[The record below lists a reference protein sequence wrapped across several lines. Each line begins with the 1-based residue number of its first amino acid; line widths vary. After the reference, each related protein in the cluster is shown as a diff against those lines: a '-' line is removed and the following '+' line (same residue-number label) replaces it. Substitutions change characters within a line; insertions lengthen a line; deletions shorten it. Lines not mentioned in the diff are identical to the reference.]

1 MTTIRTTQTPTK
13 TMNEELARKL
23 KDLRLGGL
31 LAHWDEYLKLA
42 GDKRFSHSRL
52 LTHIIEEEWRIKR
65 ENARLRRVK
74 LAGIPEPLVIE
85 TYPFHKQPKL
95 NKKAIM
101 ALYDSLS
108 FMTRKENII
117 WLGRTG
123 RGKTG
128 LATSFL
134 IHAINQGYTG
144 KYILFAELIGE
155 LYRSAAD
162 HSQAKVLK
170 KYLGYDS
177 LLIDE
182 IGYAEAEATQVGLF
196 FTLMQK
202 RHKTKSTLLS
212 SNLGFSEWGSFLKND
227 HLTEALIDRLT
238 ETSHV
243 FNMKECVGIRPRRG
257 SDPSDHELGAN

>member
-1 MTTIRTTQTPTK
+1 
-13 TMNEELARKL
+13 MNDELKRKL

-31 LAHWDEYLKLA
+31 LAHWDEYLTLA
-42 GDKRFSHSRL
+42 ADQRFSHARL
-52 LTHIIEEEWRIKR
+52 LTHVLEQEWRIKR
-65 ENARLRRVK
+65 ENARQRRLK
-74 LAGIPEPLVIE
+74 QAGIPEPLAIE

-95 NKKAIM
+95 NKKKVM

-108 FMTRKENII
+108 FITNKENII

-134 IHAINQGYTG
+134 IQAINQGYTG
-144 KYILFAELIGE
+144 KYILFAELISE
-155 LYRSAAD
+155 FYRSAAD
-162 HSQAKVLK
+162 HSQTKVLK
-170 KYLGYDS
+170 KYLAYD
-177 LLIDE
+177 LVLIDE
-182 IGYAEAEATQVGLF
+182 IGYVDIEAAQVGLF

-202 RHKTKSTLLS
+202 RHKTKPTLLT

-227 HLTEALIDRLT
+227 HLTEALVDRLT

-243 FNMKECVGIRPRRG
+243 FNMKECVGIRPRRAA
-257 SDPSDHELGAN
+257 DELESEPGANE

>member
-1 MTTIRTTQTPTK
+1 
-13 TMNEELARKL
+13 MNDQLKRKL

-42 GDKRFSHSRL
+42 AEQRFSHAHL
-52 LTHIIEEEWRIKR
+52 LTHVLEQEWRIKR
-65 ENARLRRVK
+65 ENARQRRLK
-74 LAGIPEPLVIE
+74 QAGIPEPLAIE

-95 NKKAIM
+95 NKKMVM

-108 FMTRKENII
+108 FMTNKENII

-134 IHAINQGYTG
+134 IQAINQGYTG
-144 KYILFAELIGE
+144 KYVLFAELIGE

-170 KYLGYDS
+170 KYLAYDAV
-177 LLIDE
+177 LIDE
-182 IGYAEAEATQVGLF
+182 IGFVEVEPAQVGLF

-202 RHKTKSTLLS
+202 RHKTKSTLLT

-227 HLTEALIDRLT
+227 HLTEALVDRLT

-257 SDPSDHELGAN
+257 ADEPDSEPAADE

>member
-1 MTTIRTTQTPTK
+1 
-13 TMNEELARKL
+13 MNDAFKRKL
-23 KDLRLGGL
+23 KDLRLAGL
-31 LAHWDEYLKLA
+31 LAHWDAYLQQA
-42 GDKRFSHSRL
+42 ADQRFSHARL
-52 LTHIIEEEWRIKR
+52 LTHIVEEEWRIKR
-65 ENARLRRVK
+65 DNARQRR
-74 LAGIPEPLVIE
+74 LQQAAIPEPLAIE

-95 NKKAIM
+95 NKKKVM
-101 ALYDSLS
+101 ALYDTLS
-108 FMTRKENII
+108 FMTQKENII

-134 IHAINQGYTG
+134 IQAIHQGYTG
-144 KYILFAELIGE
+144 KYVLFADLIGE

-170 KYLGYDS
+170 KYLAYDLVLVDELGYV
-177 LLIDE
+177 E
-182 IGYAEAEATQVGLF
+182 VEPAQVGLF

-202 RHKTKSTLLS
+202 RHKTKSTLLT
-212 SNLGFSEWGSFLKND
+212 SNLGFSEWGSFLKNA
-227 HLTEALIDRLT
+227 HLTEALVDRLS

-257 SDPSDHELGAN
+257 ADEPAAEPGTDA

>member
-1 MTTIRTTQTPTK
+1 
-13 TMNEELARKL
+13 MNDELKRKL

-31 LAHWDEYLKLA
+31 LAHWDEYLTLA
-42 GDKRFSHSRL
+42 ADQRFSHARL
-52 LTHIIEEEWRIKR
+52 LTHILEQEWRIKR
-65 ENARLRRVK
+65 ENARQRRLK
-74 LAGIPEPLVIE
+74 QAGIPEPLAIE

-95 NKKAIM
+95 NKKKVM

-108 FMTRKENII
+108 FITNKENII

-134 IHAINQGYTG
+134 IQAINQGYTG
-144 KYILFAELIGE
+144 KYILFAELISE
-155 LYRSAAD
+155 FYRSAAD

-170 KYLGYDS
+170 KYLAYD
-177 LLIDE
+177 LVLIDE
-182 IGYAEAEATQVGLF
+182 IGYVDVEAAQVGLF

-202 RHKTKSTLLS
+202 RHKTKPTLLT

-227 HLTEALIDRLT
+227 HLTEALVDRLT

-243 FNMKECVGIRPRRG
+243 FNMKECVGIRPRRAA
-257 SDPSDHELGAN
+257 DELESEPGVNE